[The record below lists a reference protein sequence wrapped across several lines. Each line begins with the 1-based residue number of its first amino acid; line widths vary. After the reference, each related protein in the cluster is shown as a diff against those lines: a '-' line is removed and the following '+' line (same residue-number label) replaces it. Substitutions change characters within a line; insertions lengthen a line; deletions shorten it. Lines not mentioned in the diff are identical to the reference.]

1 MGKIKIPLE
10 AGQKVIFSNGITG
23 RIVEVDELRERV
35 RISYDSIYAEV
46 YGYGGVMIRD
56 MSYRED
62 KLEPF
67 YLLGKNLIG
76 NKVDPNEIEQD
87 IAHYR
92 IELDA
97 LHRTVRCLRRQLFQ
111 LITNMTD
118 EAIKKHTLSNNS
130 LNCVLS
136 NESEK
141 TDK

>member
-1 MGKIKIPLE
+1 MGKIETPLE
-10 AGQKVIFSNGITG
+10 PGQKVIFANGITG
-23 RIVEVDELRERV
+23 RIIEVDELRERV

-46 YGYGGVMIRD
+46 YGYDGVMIRD
-56 MSYRED
+56 MSYKED
-62 KLEPF
+62 KLKPF

-76 NKVDPNEIEQD
+76 NKDDPKEIEQD

-111 LITNMTD
+111 LNVNMVEKD
-118 EAIKKHTLSNNS
+118 RPSENA

-136 NESEK
+136 DESEK

>member
-1 MGKIKIPLE
+1 MGKIETPLE
-10 AGQKVIFSNGITG
+10 AGQKVIFANGITG
-23 RIVEVDELRERV
+23 RIIEVDELRERV

-46 YGYGGVMIRD
+46 YGYDGVLIRD
-56 MSYRED
+56 MSYKED

-76 NKVDPNEIEQD
+76 NKADPKEIED
-87 IAHYR
+87 EIAHYKT
-92 IELDA
+92 ELDA

-111 LITNMTD
+111 LNVNMVEKD
-118 EAIKKHTLSNNS
+118 RPSENA

-136 NESEK
+136 DESEK

>member
-1 MGKIKIPLE
+1 MGKIEIPLE
-10 AGQKVIFSNGITG
+10 AGQKVILSNGITG
-23 RIVEVDELRERV
+23 RIIEVDELRERV

-46 YGYGGVMIRD
+46 YGYDGVLICD
-56 MSYRED
+56 MSYKED

-76 NKVDPNEIEQD
+76 NKVDPAEIERD
-87 IAHYR
+87 IAYYR
-92 IELDA
+92 LEIDA

-111 LITNMTD
+111 LNVNMV
-118 EAIKKHTLSNNS
+118 EKEKPSESA

-136 NESEK
+136 DESEK

>member
-1 MGKIKIPLE
+1 MGKIEIPLE
-10 AGQKVIFSNGITG
+10 AGQKVIFANGITG
-23 RIVEVDELRERV
+23 RIIEVDELRERV

-76 NKVDPNEIEQD
+76 NKVDPKEIED
-87 IAHYR
+87 EIEHYR
-92 IELDA
+92 VEIDA

-111 LITNMTD
+111 LNTNMVEKEKPSEMPLKFD
-118 EAIKKHTLSNNS
+118 
-130 LNCVLS
+130 LND
-136 NESEK
+136 ESEN
-141 TDK
+141 TIS